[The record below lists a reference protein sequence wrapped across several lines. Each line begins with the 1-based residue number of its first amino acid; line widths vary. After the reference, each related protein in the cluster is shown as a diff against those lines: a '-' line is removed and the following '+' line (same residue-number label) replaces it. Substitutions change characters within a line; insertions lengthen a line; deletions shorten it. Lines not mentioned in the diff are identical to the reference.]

1 MKVQIMLSTIL
12 AVCVII
18 IHSTRII
25 TFYIYKMRKDKM
37 EKDEESNYKA
47 VMERKSIRNNNIL
60 SVISICI
67 GYVYIKAASE
77 MDYADNIIC
86 IVKMVYIVE
95 CFVFFVALWHY
106 HEIKKDK

>member
-1 MKVQIMLSTIL
+1 MKVQIMLSTML

-25 TFYIYKMRKDKM
+25 TLYIYKMR
-37 EKDEESNYKA
+37 KDEESNYKA
-47 VMERKSIRNNNIL
+47 VMERKSIRDSNIL

-95 CFVFFVALWHY
+95 CFVFFAALWHY